1 MLSRVKRMV
10 YRHAEGI
17 KVILT
22 SLLWHLYI
30 LALRRQNVNTLCQLK
45 YHRKDVKRKGLIMCL

>member
-10 YRHAEGI
+10 YAEGI